1 MKKQLLGIVALAAFV
16 ARADVDLN
24 GSWSFRFEEGKAIE
38 ETSGPAFEA
47 TDTMSVPGCYDT
59 MPQWFLKRGTG
70 LYRRTFT
77 LERPVAN
84 AWLVVDGMGLRVNF
98 QIDGKDL
105 GTHPYP
111 YARLEVETGPLAAGE
126 HTIYAAL
133 DNRFDW
139 KTTKLARQYYDFYF
153 YGGFYHGV
161 RLALDNR
168 KLFVRTRDYKTGTV
182 EIEAVNFTNG
192 DFDGT
197 LVFDGKNEVKATFR
211 NFRATVRVPNFKLW
225 SPSSPNLH
233 TVTLRPQHHNTSTSQ
248 HLNIT
253 TPQHLNIS
261 TRFGIRTVE
270 AKDRQILLN
279 GKPVFLKGVNRH
291 ESHIEVGAATS
302 DAQMLRD
309 LQLIKGLGANFIRGA
324 HYQQAPRFLDLC
336 DEMGILVWEES
347 LGWGNG
353 KSYTMHLDKVDELA
367 DPEFVAEQVRQTREM
382 VRASFN
388 HPSVIL
394 AGFLNE
400 CASNRKGCK
409 ELVDQLI
416 AAIKSEDAGRLVTF
430 ACNGWYRDI
439 CHSNTDVVAF
449 NTYPGT
455 IPNQPGLPDELAE
468 KVRNLD
474 PKSDGSAGF
483 NVIARHFRAQYPEK
497 PIIVSECGVG
507 ALYGYHDPMACVG
520 SEEFQDEYLTDILQ
534 TIQDNKDIVGY
545 AIWQFADIR
554 SYHRNSNRHNGK
566 LFGISIAGIFSQ
578 DRQPKKAAET
588 VRRAFTEWWK

>member
-1 MKKQLLGIVALAAFV
+1 MRMVLGVVACAACV
-16 ARADVDLN
+16 AQADIDLN

-38 ETSGPAFEA
+38 ETAGPAFEA
-47 TDTMSVPGCYDT
+47 TDTMTVPGCYDT
-59 MPQWFLKRGTG
+59 MPKWFLRRGTG

-77 LERPVAN
+77 LAKPVEN
-84 AWLVVDGMGLRVNF
+84 AWLVVDGMGLRGNF
-98 QIDGKDL
+98 RIDGRDL
-105 GTHPYP
+105 GVHPYP
-111 YARLEVETGPLAAGE
+111 YARLELETGPLAAGD
-126 HTIYAAL
+126 HTLYAAL

-139 KTTKLARQYYDFYF
+139 STTKLARQYYDFYF

-253 TPQHLNIS
+253 TPQRLNIS

-270 AKDRQILLN
+270 ARDRQILLN
-279 GKPVFLKGVNRH
+279 GKPIFLKGFNRH
-291 ESHIEVGAATS
+291 ETHIEFGAATS

-309 LQLIKGLGANFIRGA
+309 VQLIKDVGANFIRGA
-324 HYQQAPRFLDLC
+324 HYQQAQRFLDLC
-336 DEMGILVWEES
+336 DEAGIMVWEES

-367 DPEFVAEQVRQTREM
+367 DPEFFAAQVHQTREM

-409 ELVDQLI
+409 ELIDQLV
-416 AAIKSEDAGRLVTF
+416 AAIKAEDAGRLVTF

-455 IPNQPGLPDELAE
+455 IPNQPGLPEELAE

-483 NVIARHFRAQYPEK
+483 NVIARHFRAQYPDK

-520 SEEFQDEYLTDILQ
+520 SEEFQDEYLTDVLQ
-534 TIQDNKDIVGY
+534 TIWDNKDIVGY
-545 AIWQFADIR
+545 AIWQFADTR

-566 LFGISIAGIFSQ
+566 LFGISIAGVVDAQ
-578 DRQPKKAAET
+578 RHPKKAWET
-588 VRRAFTEWWK
+588 VRRYFRGNGR

>member
-1 MKKQLLGIVALAAFV
+1 MKMQLLGIVACAVCA

-38 ETSGPAFEA
+38 ETAGPAFEA

-77 LERPVAN
+77 LERAVEN
-84 AWLVVDGMGLRVNF
+84 AWLVVDGMGLRGNF
-98 QIDGKDL
+98 RIDGKDL

-111 YARLEVETGPLAAGE
+111 YARLEIETGPLAAGE

-161 RLALDNR
+161 RLVFDNR
-168 KLFVRTRDYKTGTV
+168 KLFVRTRDYRTGTV
-182 EIEAVNFTNG
+182 EIEAVNFTKG

-197 LVFDGKNEVKATFR
+197 LVFDGKNEVKAAFR
-211 NFRATVRVPNFKLW
+211 NFRAMVKVPNFKLW
-225 SPSSPNLH
+225 SPSTPNLH
-233 TVTLRPQHHNTSTSQ
+233 TVTLALPSTKHQ
-248 HLNIT
+248 AL
-253 TPQHLNIS
+253 S
-261 TRFGIRTVE
+261 TRFGIRMVE
-270 AKDRQILLN
+270 TKNHQILLN
-279 GKPVFLKGVNRH
+279 GKPIFLKGVNRH

-324 HYQQAPRFLDLC
+324 HYQQASRFLDLC

-367 DPEFVAEQVRQTREM
+367 DSEFVAAQVRQTREM

-400 CASNRKGCK
+400 CASNKKSCK
-409 ELVDQLI
+409 DLVDQLI
-416 AAIKSEDAGRLVTF
+416 AAIKAEDAGRLVTF
-430 ACNGWYRDI
+430 ACNGWYHDI

-455 IPNQPGLPDELAE
+455 IPNQPGLPEELAE

-483 NVIARHFRAQYPEK
+483 NVIARHFRAKYPEK

-534 TIQDNKDIVGY
+534 TIRNNKDIVGY

-554 SYHRNSNRHNGK
+554 SYHRNSNKHNGK
-566 LFGISIAGIFSQ
+566 LFGISIAGIFTQ

-588 VRRAFTEWWK
+588 VRRAFTDWWK

>member
-1 MKKQLLGIVALAAFV
+1 MKKQILGIVAIAACAALA
-16 ARADVDLN
+16 DIDLN

-38 ETSGPAFEA
+38 ETAGPSFEA
-47 TDTMSVPGCYDT
+47 TDTMSVPGCYDM
-59 MPQWFLKRGTG
+59 MPRWFLRRGTG

-77 LERPVAN
+77 LDRPVEN
-84 AWLVVDGMGLRVNF
+84 AWLVVDGMGLRGNF
-98 QIDGKDL
+98 RIDGKDL

-111 YARLEVETGPLAAGE
+111 YAKLEIETGPLEAGE
-126 HTIYAAL
+126 HTIFAAL

-139 KTTKLARQYYDFYF
+139 ATTKLARQYYDFYF

-168 KLFVRTRDYKTGTV
+168 KLFVRTRDYRTGTV
-182 EIEAVNFTNG
+182 EIEAVNFAQGN
-192 DFDGT
+192 FDGT
-197 LVFDGKNEVKATFR
+197 LVFDGRNEVKATFR
-211 NFRATVRVPNFKLW
+211 NFRTTVTVPNFKLW
-225 SPSSPNLH
+225 SPASPSLH
-233 TVTLRPQHHNTSTSQ
+233 TVTLAASSTKSQ
-248 HLNIT
+248 ALG
-253 TPQHLNIS
+253 

-270 AKDRQILLN
+270 ARNRQILLN
-279 GKPVFLKGVNRH
+279 GEPVFLKGVNRH

-324 HYQQAPRFLDLC
+324 HYQQASRFLDLC

-367 DPEFVAEQVRQTREM
+367 DQEFVAEQVYQTREM

-400 CASNRKGCK
+400 CASNKKSCK
-409 ELVDQLI
+409 ELVDKLV
-416 AAIKSEDAGRLVTF
+416 AAIKAEDAGRLVTF
-430 ACNGWYRDI
+430 ACNGWYHDI

-455 IPNQPGLPDELAE
+455 IPNLPGLPDDLAE

-474 PKSDGSAGF
+474 PKSDSSAGF
-483 NVIARHFRAQYPEK
+483 NVIARHFRAKYPEK

-507 ALYGYHDPMACVG
+507 ALYGHHDPMACVG
-520 SEEFQDEYLTDILQ
+520 SEEFQDEYLSDVLE
-534 TIQDNKDIVGY
+534 TIRGNKDIVGY
-545 AIWQFADIR
+545 AIWQFADVR
-554 SYHRNSNRHNGK
+554 SYHRNSNLHNGK
-566 LFGISIAGIFSQ
+566 LFGISIAGIFTQ
-578 DRQPKKAAET
+578 DRLPKKSVET
-588 VRRAFTEWWK
+588 VRRAFSEWWK

>member
-77 LERPVAN
+77 LERPVEN
-84 AWLVVDGMGLRVNF
+84 AWLVVDGMGLRGNF
-98 QIDGKDL
+98 RVDGKDL

-111 YARLEVETGPLAAGE
+111 YARLEIETGPLAAGE

-139 KTTKLARQYYDFYF
+139 NTTKLARQYYDFYF

-161 RLALDNR
+161 RLVFDNR

-182 EIEAVNFTNG
+182 EIEAVNFKEG
-192 DFDGT
+192 DFDAT

-211 NFRATVRVPNFKLW
+211 NFRATVKVPNFRLW
-225 SPSSPNLH
+225 SPATPNLH
-233 TVTLRPQHHNTSTSQ
+233 TVALTVPGTKHQAL
-248 HLNIT
+248 
-253 TPQHLNIS
+253 S

-279 GKPVFLKGVNRH
+279 GEPVFLKGVNRH

-324 HYQQAPRFLDLC
+324 HYQQAQRFLDLC

-367 DPEFVAEQVRQTREM
+367 DPEFVAEQVHQTREM

-400 CASNRKGCK
+400 CASNKKSCK
-409 ELVDQLI
+409 ELVDKLI
-416 AAIKSEDAGRLVTF
+416 AAIRSEDSGRLVTF
-430 ACNGWYRDI
+430 ACNGWYHDI

-483 NVIARHFRAQYPEK
+483 NVIARHFRAKYPEK

-520 SEEFQDEYLTDILQ
+520 SEEFQVEYLADVLQ
-534 TIQDNKDIVGY
+534 TIRDNKDIVGY
-545 AIWQFADIR
+545 AIWQFADMR

-566 LFGISIAGIFSQ
+566 LFGISIAGLFSQ
-578 DRQPKKAAET
+578 DRQPKKSVET
-588 VRRAFTEWWK
+588 VRHAFTEWWK

>member
-1 MKKQLLGIVALAAFV
+1 MKKQILGIVAIAACA

-38 ETSGPAFEA
+38 ETAGPSFEA
-47 TDTMSVPGCYDT
+47 TDTMSVPGCYDM
-59 MPQWFLKRGTG
+59 MPRWFLRRGTG

-77 LERPVAN
+77 LDRPVEN
-84 AWLVVDGMGLRVNF
+84 AWLVVDGMGLRGNF
-98 QIDGKDL
+98 RIDGKDL

-111 YARLEVETGPLAAGE
+111 YAKLEIETGPLEAGE
-126 HTIYAAL
+126 HTIFAAL

-139 KTTKLARQYYDFYF
+139 ATTKLARQYYDFYF

-168 KLFVRTRDYKTGTV
+168 KLFVRTRDYRTGTV
-182 EIEAVNFTNG
+182 EIEAVNFAEGN
-192 DFDGT
+192 FDGT
-197 LVFDGKNEVKATFR
+197 LVFDGRNEVKATFR
-211 NFRATVRVPNFKLW
+211 NFRTTVTVPNFKLW
-225 SPSSPNLH
+225 SPASPNPH
-233 TVTLRPQHHNTSTSQ
+233 TVTLAASSTKSQ
-248 HLNIT
+248 ALGTKHQALG
-253 TPQHLNIS
+253 

-270 AKDRQILLN
+270 ARNRQILLN
-279 GKPVFLKGVNRH
+279 GEPVFLKGVNRH

-324 HYQQAPRFLDLC
+324 HYQQASRFLDLC

-367 DPEFVAEQVRQTREM
+367 DQEFVAEQVYQTREM

-400 CASNRKGCK
+400 CASNKKSCK
-409 ELVDQLI
+409 ELVDKLV
-416 AAIKSEDAGRLVTF
+416 AAIKAEDAGRLVTF
-430 ACNGWYRDI
+430 ACNGWYHDI

-455 IPNQPGLPDELAE
+455 IPNLPGLPDDLAE

-474 PKSDGSAGF
+474 PKSDSSAGF
-483 NVIARHFRAQYPEK
+483 NVIARHFRAKYPEK

-507 ALYGYHDPMACVG
+507 ALYGHHDPMACVG
-520 SEEFQDEYLTDILQ
+520 SEEFQDEYLSDVLE
-534 TIQDNKDIVGY
+534 TIRGNKDIVGY
-545 AIWQFADIR
+545 AIWQFADVR
-554 SYHRNSNRHNGK
+554 SYHRNSNLHNGK
-566 LFGISIAGIFSQ
+566 LFGISIAGIFTQ
-578 DRQPKKAAET
+578 DRLPKKSVET
-588 VRRAFTEWWK
+588 VRRAFSEWWK

>member
-1 MKKQLLGIVALAAFV
+1 MKKQILGIVAIAACAV
-16 ARADVDLN
+16 RADVDLN

-38 ETSGPAFEA
+38 ETAGPSFEA
-47 TDTMSVPGCYDT
+47 TDTMSVPGCYDM
-59 MPQWFLKRGTG
+59 MPRWFLRRGTG

-77 LERPVAN
+77 LDRPVEN
-84 AWLVVDGMGLRVNF
+84 AWLVVDGMGLRGNF
-98 QIDGKDL
+98 RIDGKDL

-111 YARLEVETGPLAAGE
+111 YAKLEIETGPLEAGE
-126 HTIYAAL
+126 HTIFAAL

-139 KTTKLARQYYDFYF
+139 ATTKLARQYYDFYF

-168 KLFVRTRDYKTGTV
+168 KLFVRTRDYRTGTV
-182 EIEAVNFTNG
+182 EIEAVNFAQGN
-192 DFDGT
+192 FDGT
-197 LVFDGKNEVKATFR
+197 LVFDGRNEVKATFR
-211 NFRATVRVPNFKLW
+211 NFRTTVTVPNFKLW
-225 SPSSPNLH
+225 SPASPNLH
-233 TVTLRPQHHNTSTSQ
+233 TVTLAASSTKSQ
-248 HLNIT
+248 ALGTKHQALG
-253 TPQHLNIS
+253 

-270 AKDRQILLN
+270 ARNRQILLN
-279 GKPVFLKGVNRH
+279 GEPVFLKGVNRH

-324 HYQQAPRFLDLC
+324 HYQQASRFLDLC

-367 DPEFVAEQVRQTREM
+367 DPEFVAEQVHQTREM

-400 CASNRKGCK
+400 CASNKKSCK
-409 ELVDQLI
+409 ELVDKLV
-416 AAIKSEDAGRLVTF
+416 AAIKAEDAGRLVTF
-430 ACNGWYRDI
+430 ACNGWYHDI

-455 IPNQPGLPDELAE
+455 IPNLPGLPDDLAE

-474 PKSDGSAGF
+474 PKSDSSAGF
-483 NVIARHFRAQYPEK
+483 NVIARHFRAKYPEK

-507 ALYGYHDPMACVG
+507 ALYGHHDPMACVG
-520 SEEFQDEYLTDILQ
+520 SEEFQDEYLSDVLN
-534 TIQDNKDIVGY
+534 TIRGNKDIVGY
-545 AIWQFADIR
+545 AIWQFADVR
-554 SYHRNSNRHNGK
+554 SYHRNSNLHNGK
-566 LFGISIAGIFSQ
+566 LFGISIAGIFTQ
-578 DRQPKKAAET
+578 DRLPKKSVET
-588 VRRAFTEWWK
+588 VRRAFSEWWK

>member
-1 MKKQLLGIVALAAFV
+1 MRMRLGIIALAACA

-38 ETSGPAFEA
+38 ETAGPAFEA
-47 TDTMSVPGCYDT
+47 TVTMAVPGCYDT
-59 MPQWFLKRGTG
+59 MPKWFLKRGTG

-77 LERPVAN
+77 LDRPVAN
-84 AWLVVDGMGLRVNF
+84 AWLVVDGMGLRGNF
-98 QIDGKDL
+98 RIDGKDL

-111 YARLEVETGPLAAGE
+111 YARLELETGPLAAGE
-126 HTIYAAL
+126 HTIFAAL

-161 RLALDNR
+161 RLAFDNR
-168 KLFVRTRDYKTGTV
+168 KLFVRTRDYRTGTV
-182 EIEAVNFTNG
+182 EIEAVNFKDG

-197 LVFDGKNEVKATFR
+197 LVFDGKNEVKASFR
-211 NFRATVRVPNFKLW
+211 NFRATVKVPNFRLW
-225 SPSSPNLH
+225 SPAAPNLH
-233 TVTLRPQHHNTSTSQ
+233 TVTLAAPSTKHQ
-248 HLNIT
+248 A
-253 TPQHLNIS
+253 PG

-270 AKDRQILLN
+270 AKNRQILLN
-279 GKPVFLKGVNRH
+279 GEPIFLKGVNRH
-291 ESHIEVGAATS
+291 EAHIEVGAATS
-302 DAQMLRD
+302 AAQMLRD
-309 LQLIKGLGANFIRGA
+309 LQLVKGLGANFIRGA

-400 CASNRKGCK
+400 CASNKKSCK
-409 ELVDQLI
+409 DLVDKLI
-416 AAIKSEDAGRLVTF
+416 AAIKAEDAGRLVTF
-430 ACNGWYRDI
+430 ACNGWYHDI

-455 IPNQPGLPDELAE
+455 IPNQPGLPEELAE

-474 PKSDGSAGF
+474 PKNDGSAGF
-483 NVIARHFRAQYPEK
+483 NVIARHFRAKYPEK

-520 SEEFQDEYLTDILQ
+520 SEEFQDEYLTDVLR
-534 TIQDNKDIVGY
+534 TIRDNKDIVGY
-545 AIWQFADIR
+545 AIWQFADVR

-588 VRRAFTEWWK
+588 VRRAFTDWWK

>member
-1 MKKQLLGIVALAAFV
+1 MKVQLLGILACAACVAQ
-16 ARADVDLN
+16 ADIDLN
-24 GSWSFRFEEGKAIE
+24 GSWNFRFEEGKAIE
-38 ETSGPAFEA
+38 ETSGAAFEA
-47 TDTMSVPGCYDT
+47 TDMMTVPGCYDT
-59 MPQWFLKRGTG
+59 MPKWFLKRGTG

-77 LERPVAN
+77 LARPVEN
-84 AWLVVDGMGLRVNF
+84 AWLVVDGMGLRGNF
-98 QIDGKDL
+98 KIDGKDL

-111 YARLEVETGPLAAGE
+111 YARLELETGPLAAGE
-126 HTIYAAL
+126 HVIFAAL

-139 KTTKLARQYYDFYF
+139 NTTKLARQYYDFYF

-161 RLALDNR
+161 RLVFDNR

-182 EIEAVNFTNG
+182 EIEAVNFTDG
-192 DFDGT
+192 DFDAM
-197 LVFDGKNEVKATFR
+197 LVFDGKNEVKTAFR
-211 NFRATVRVPNFKLW
+211 NFRAAVKVPNFRLW
-225 SPSSPNLH
+225 SPESPNLH
-233 TVTLRPQHHNTSTSQ
+233 SVALLAPGAKRQAA
-248 HLNIT
+248 
-253 TPQHLNIS
+253 S

-270 AKDRQILLN
+270 ARNRQILLN
-279 GKPVFLKGVNRH
+279 GNPVFLKGVNRH
-291 ESHIEVGAATS
+291 ETHLEVGAATS

-309 LQLIKGLGANFIRGA
+309 LQLVKGLGANFIRGA
-324 HYQQAPRFLDLC
+324 HYQQSPRFLDLC
-336 DEMGILVWEES
+336 DEIGILVWEES

-353 KSYTMHLDKVDELA
+353 KSYTMNLDKVDELA
-367 DPEFVAEQVRQTREM
+367 DPEFVAEQVHQTREM

-400 CASNRKGCK
+400 CASNKKSCK
-409 ELVDQLI
+409 ELVDKLI
-416 AAIKSEDAGRLVTF
+416 AAIKAEDAGRLVTF

-455 IPNQPGLPDELAE
+455 IPNQPGLPEELAE

-483 NVIARHFRAQYPEK
+483 NVIARHFRAKYPEK

-520 SEEFQDEYLTDILQ
+520 SEEFQDEYLTDVLR
-534 TIQDNKDIVGY
+534 TIRENKDIVGY
-545 AIWQFADIR
+545 AIWQFADGR
-554 SYHRNSNRHNGK
+554 SYHRNSNLHNGK
-566 LFGISIAGIFSQ
+566 LFGISIAGLFTA
-578 DRQPKKAAET
+578 DRQPKKSVET

>member
-1 MKKQLLGIVALAAFV
+1 MKKQILGIVAIAACA
-16 ARADVDLN
+16 ARADIDLN

-38 ETSGPAFEA
+38 ETAGPSFEA
-47 TDTMSVPGCYDT
+47 TDTMSVPGCYDM
-59 MPQWFLKRGTG
+59 MPRWFLRRGTG

-77 LERPVAN
+77 LDRPVEN
-84 AWLVVDGMGLRVNF
+84 AWLVVDGMGLRGNF
-98 QIDGKDL
+98 RIDGKDL

-111 YARLEVETGPLAAGE
+111 YAKLEIETGPLEAGE
-126 HTIYAAL
+126 HTIFAAL

-139 KTTKLARQYYDFYF
+139 ATTKLARQYYDFYF

-168 KLFVRTRDYKTGTV
+168 KLFVRTRDYRTGTV
-182 EIEAVNFTNG
+182 EIEAVNFAQGN
-192 DFDGT
+192 FDGT
-197 LVFDGKNEVKATFR
+197 LVFDGRNEVKATFR
-211 NFRATVRVPNFKLW
+211 NFRTTVTVPNFKLW
-225 SPSSPNLH
+225 SPASPNLH
-233 TVTLRPQHHNTSTSQ
+233 TVTLAASSTKSQ
-248 HLNIT
+248 ALGTKHQALG
-253 TPQHLNIS
+253 

-270 AKDRQILLN
+270 ARNRQILLN
-279 GKPVFLKGVNRH
+279 GEPVFLKGVNRH

-309 LQLIKGLGANFIRGA
+309 LQLMKGLGANFIRGA
-324 HYQQAPRFLDLC
+324 HYQQASRFLDLC

-367 DPEFVAEQVRQTREM
+367 DQEFVAEQVYQTREM

-400 CASNRKGCK
+400 CASNKKSCK
-409 ELVDQLI
+409 ELVDKLV
-416 AAIKSEDAGRLVTF
+416 AAIKAEDAGRLVTF
-430 ACNGWYRDI
+430 ACNGWYHDI

-455 IPNQPGLPDELAE
+455 IPNLPGLPDDLAE

-474 PKSDGSAGF
+474 PKSDSSAGF
-483 NVIARHFRAQYPEK
+483 NVIARHFRAKYPEK

-507 ALYGYHDPMACVG
+507 ALYGHHDPMACVG
-520 SEEFQDEYLTDILQ
+520 SEEFQDEYLSDVLE
-534 TIQDNKDIVGY
+534 TIRGNKDIVGY
-545 AIWQFADIR
+545 AIWQFADVR
-554 SYHRNSNRHNGK
+554 SYHRNSNLHNGK
-566 LFGISIAGIFSQ
+566 LFGISIAGIFTQ
-578 DRQPKKAAET
+578 DRLPKKSVET
-588 VRRAFTEWWK
+588 VRRAFSEWWK